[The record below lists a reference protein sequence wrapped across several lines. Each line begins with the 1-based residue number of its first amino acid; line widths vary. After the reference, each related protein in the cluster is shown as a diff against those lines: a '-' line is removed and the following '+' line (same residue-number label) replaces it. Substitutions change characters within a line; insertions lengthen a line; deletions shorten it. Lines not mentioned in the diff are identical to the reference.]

1 MGTIADFLKSLGVA
15 EDTVL
20 FLKDQ
25 NSVILC
31 IICQIYQTVAGYGV
45 AFVDFTGHD
54 LPLG

>member
-25 NSVILC
+25 NPVILC